1 MNYSQDSLNQIESM
15 ASLYMPIS
23 DMAVILDIPAD
34 VLREDIAVHSS
45 DVSKA
50 YRRGKISSKLK
61 LHKQEMTLAMIGSP
75 QALANARENLLD
87 MEEDE

>member
-1 MNYSQDSLNQIESM
+1 M
-15 ASLYMPIS
+15 AALYLPIS
-23 DMAVILDIPAD
+23 DIAVVLDMPAD
-34 VLREDIAVHSS
+34 VLREDIADRSS

-50 YRRGKISSKLK
+50 YRRGKIASKIK

>member
-1 MNYSQDSLNQIESM
+1 MNYSQDCLTQIENM
-15 ASLYMPIS
+15 ASLYLPIS

-34 VLREDIAVHSS
+34 VLRDDIACKSS
-45 DVSKA
+45 EVSKA
-50 YRRGKISSKLK
+50 YRRGKIASKIK

-75 QALANARENLLD
+75 QALANARENLID

>member
-1 MNYSQDSLNQIESM
+1 MNYSQDCLKEIENL
-15 ASLYMPIS
+15 ASLYLPIS
-23 DMAVILDIPAD
+23 DMAVVLDIPAD
-34 VLREDIAVHSS
+34 VLREDISDHSS

-50 YRRGKISSKLK
+50 YRRGKIASKLK

>member
-1 MNYSQDSLNQIESM
+1 M

>member
-1 MNYSQDSLNQIESM
+1 MNYSQDLLKEIEAY
-15 ASLYMPIS
+15 ASVYLPIS
-23 DMAVILDIPAD
+23 DIAVILDIPAD
-34 VLREDIAVHSS
+34 VLRDDIKNRNS

-50 YRRGKISSKLK
+50 YRRGKIASKLK

-75 QALANARENLLD
+75 QALANAHNNRID

>member
-1 MNYSQDSLNQIESM
+1 MNYSQDLLTQIENF
-15 ASLYMPIS
+15 ASLYLPIS
-23 DMAVILDIPAD
+23 DMAVILDIPAEI
-34 VLREDIAVHSS
+34 LREDIADQSS

-50 YRRGKISSKLK
+50 YRRGKIGSKVK

-87 MEEDE
+87 MEDDE

>member
-1 MNYSQDSLNQIESM
+1 MNYSQDCLTEIENM
-15 ASLYMPIS
+15 ASLYLPIS

-34 VLREDIAVHSS
+34 VLREDIANHSS

-50 YRRGKISSKLK
+50 YRRGKIASKLK